1 MASQTMQVVLRDDV
15 ENLGR
20 SGDLVRVKPGYARNY
35 LIPRGLASPA
45 THGNVA
51 KIEHE
56 KRVAV
61 ARAAKLRQEAQGR
74 AAGLAAVTVEI
85 AAQAGDNN
93 KLFGS
98 VGARDIAQALAAK
111 GVEVDRKKILLAEP
125 IKELGE
131 HEVPIKLGYDVQA
144 TVKVR
149 VVAAAR

>member
-1 MASQTMQVVLRDDV
+1 MQVVLRDDV

-20 SGDLVRVKPGYARNY
+20 SGDVVRVKPGYARNY
-35 LIPRGLASPA
+35 LIPRGLASAA

-51 KIEHE
+51 QIEHE

-74 AAGLAAVTVEI
+74 AGELSAVTVEI

-98 VGARDIAQALAAK
+98 VGTRDIAQALAAK
-111 GVEVDRKKILLAEP
+111 GVEVDRKKIVLEEP
-125 IKELGE
+125 IKETGE
-131 HEVPIKLGYDVQA
+131 YDVAIKLGYEVQA

-149 VVAAAR
+149 VTAAAR

>member
-1 MASQTMQVVLRDDV
+1 MARQTVQVVLRDDV

-20 SGDLVRVKPGYARNY
+20 SGELVRVKPGYARNY
-35 LIPRGLASPA
+35 LLPRGLAAIA

-51 KIEHE
+51 QIEHE
-56 KRVAV
+56 KKVAI
-61 ARAAKLRQEAQGR
+61 ARGAKLRQAAQGR
-74 AAGLAAVTVEI
+74 ASELSSVTVEI
-85 AAQAGDNN
+85 AAQAGDNQ

-111 GVEVDRKKILLAEP
+111 GFEVDRRKVALAEP

-131 HEVPIKLGYDVQA
+131 YEVPVKLGYEVQA

-149 VVAAAR
+149 VVAAG